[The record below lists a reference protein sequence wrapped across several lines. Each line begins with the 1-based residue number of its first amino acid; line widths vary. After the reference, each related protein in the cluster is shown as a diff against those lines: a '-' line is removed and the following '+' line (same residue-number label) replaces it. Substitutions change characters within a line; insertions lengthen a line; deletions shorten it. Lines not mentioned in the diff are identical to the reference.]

1 MQELETLLHSL
12 IKMGW
17 KPKDREV
24 VSIEFDPEFTKSEW
38 KTVFYCTC
46 RDWFWFYADL
56 RWLVSLESR
65 LWQFITNNKLFN
77 KNLDIRTRAWD
88 NLQYDIYDYK
98 YRLLESALIP
108 EEGLG
113 KFLVDNIVI
122 EWPLQN
128 PQMDQILADRE
139 EG

>member
-1 MQELETLLHSL
+1 MQELETLLNSL

-17 KPKDREV
+17 KAKDREI
-24 VSIEFDPEFTKSEW
+24 VSIALDPEFTKSEW
-38 KTVFYCTC
+38 KTVFYCSC

-56 RWLVSLESR
+56 GWLVSLESG

-98 YRLLESALIP
+98 YRLLESSLIP